1 MAKKEEHKE
10 PKTEEVVTEEV
21 EQFPESEFISDDIVG
36 PEYNKQMMIL
46 DETTNKLIDKIDT
59 LDPNDKK
66 NWDDLKELS
75 KILKNITSAKKNILK
90 ADLLGIELD
99 DCRLY
104 DDNMEEDTEQSDEE
118 PIEFEDE
125 EIEEVEEPE
134 AKKDS
139 KKHK

>member
-1 MAKKEEHKE
+1 MTKKDEHKE

-21 EQFPESEFISDDIVG
+21 EELPEAEFSSDDIED
-36 PEYNKQMMIL
+36 PEYNKEMMIL
-46 DETTNKLIDKIDT
+46 DETTNKLIDKIGT

-75 KILKNITSAKKNILK
+75 KILKNITCAKKNILK
-90 ADLLGIELD
+90 ADLLNIELD
-99 DCRLY
+99 DCLY
-104 DDNMEEDTEQSDEE
+104 DDIEEDTEKSDEE

-125 EIEEVEEPE
+125 EIEEVKEPE

-139 KKHK
+139 KKRK

>member
-1 MAKKEEHKE
+1 MTKKDEHKE
-10 PKTEEVVTEEV
+10 PKTEEVEEL
-21 EQFPESEFISDDIVG
+21 PEAEFSSDDIED
-36 PEYNKQMMIL
+36 PEYNKEMMIL
-46 DETTNKLIDKIDT
+46 DETTNKLIDKIGT

-75 KILKNITSAKKNILK
+75 KILKNITCAKKNILK
-90 ADLLGIELD
+90 ADLLNIELD
-99 DCRLY
+99 DCLY
-104 DDNMEEDTEQSDEE
+104 DDIEEDTEKSDEE

-125 EIEEVEEPE
+125 EIEEVKEPE

>member
-1 MAKKEEHKE
+1 
-10 PKTEEVVTEEV
+10 
-21 EQFPESEFISDDIVG
+21 
-36 PEYNKQMMIL
+36 MIL
-46 DETTNKLIDKIDT
+46 DETTNKLIDKIGT

-75 KILKNITSAKKNILK
+75 KILKNVTCAKKNILK
-90 ADLLGIELD
+90 ADLLNIELD
-99 DCRLY
+99 DCLY
-104 DDNMEEDTEQSDEE
+104 DDIEEDTEKSDEE

-125 EIEEVEEPE
+125 EIEEVKEPE

>member
-1 MAKKEEHKE
+1 MTKKDEHKE
-10 PKTEEVVTEEV
+10 PKTEEVEEL
-21 EQFPESEFISDDIVG
+21 SEAEFSSDDIED
-36 PEYNKQMMIL
+36 PEYNKEMMIL
-46 DETTNKLIDKIDT
+46 DETTNKLIDKIGT

-75 KILKNITSAKKNILK
+75 KILKNVTCAKKNILK
-90 ADLLGIELD
+90 ADLLNIELD
-99 DCRLY
+99 DCLY
-104 DDNMEEDTEQSDEE
+104 DDIEEDTEKSDEE

-125 EIEEVEEPE
+125 EIEEVKEPE

>member
-1 MAKKEEHKE
+1 MTKKDEHKE

-21 EQFPESEFISDDIVG
+21 EELPEEEFSSDDIED
-36 PEYNKQMMIL
+36 PEYNKEMMIL
-46 DETTNKLIDKIDT
+46 DETTNKLIDKIGT

-75 KILKNITSAKKNILK
+75 KILKNVTCAKKNILK
-90 ADLLGIELD
+90 ADLLNIELD
-99 DCRLY
+99 DCLY
-104 DDNMEEDTEQSDEE
+104 DDIEEDTEKSDEE

-125 EIEEVEEPE
+125 EIEEVKEPE

>member
-1 MAKKEEHKE
+1 MTKKDEHKE

-21 EQFPESEFISDDIVG
+21 EELPEAEFSSDDIED
-36 PEYNKQMMIL
+36 PEYNKEMMIL
-46 DETTNKLIDKIDT
+46 DETTNKLIDKIGT

-75 KILKNITSAKKNILK
+75 KILKNITCAKKNILK
-90 ADLLGIELD
+90 ADLLNIELD
-99 DCRLY
+99 DCLY
-104 DDNMEEDTEQSDEE
+104 DDIEEDTEKSDEE

-125 EIEEVEEPE
+125 EIEEVKEPE

>member
-1 MAKKEEHKE
+1 MTKKDEHKE

-21 EQFPESEFISDDIVG
+21 EELPEAEFSSDDIED
-36 PEYNKQMMIL
+36 PEYNKEMMIL
-46 DETTNKLIDKIDT
+46 DETTNKLIDKIGT
-59 LDPNDKK
+59 LDPNDMK

-75 KILKNITSAKKNILK
+75 KILKNVTCAKKNILK
-90 ADLLGIELD
+90 ADLLNIELD
-99 DCRLY
+99 DCLY
-104 DDNMEEDTEQSDEE
+104 DDIEEDTEKSDEE

-125 EIEEVEEPE
+125 EIEEVKEPE

>member
-1 MAKKEEHKE
+1 MTKKEEHKE
-10 PKTEEVVTEEV
+10 PKTEEVEEL
-21 EQFPESEFISDDIVG
+21 PEEEFSSDDIED
-36 PEYNKQMMIL
+36 PEYNKEMMIL
-46 DETTNKLIDKIDT
+46 DETTNKLIDKIGT

-75 KILKNITSAKKNILK
+75 KILKNITCAKKNILK
-90 ADLLGIELD
+90 ADLLNIELD
-99 DCRLY
+99 DCLY
-104 DDNMEEDTEQSDEE
+104 DDIEEDTEKSDEE

>member
-1 MAKKEEHKE
+1 MTKKDEHKE

-21 EQFPESEFISDDIVG
+21 EELPEAEFSSDDIED
-36 PEYNKQMMIL
+36 PEYNKEMMIL
-46 DETTNKLIDKIDT
+46 DETTNKLIDKIGT

-75 KILKNITSAKKNILK
+75 KILKNVTCAKKNILK
-90 ADLLGIELD
+90 ADLLNIELD
-99 DCRLY
+99 DCLY
-104 DDNMEEDTEQSDEE
+104 DDIEEDTEKSDEE

-125 EIEEVEEPE
+125 EIEEVKEPE

>member
-1 MAKKEEHKE
+1 MTKKDEHKE

-21 EQFPESEFISDDIVG
+21 EELPEEEFSSDDIED
-36 PEYNKQMMIL
+36 PEYNKEMMIL
-46 DETTNKLIDKIDT
+46 DETTNKLIDKIGT

-75 KILKNITSAKKNILK
+75 KILKNITCAKKNILK
-90 ADLLGIELD
+90 ADLLNIELD
-99 DCRLY
+99 DCLY
-104 DDNMEEDTEQSDEE
+104 DDIEEDTEKSDEE

-125 EIEEVEEPE
+125 EIEEVKEPE

-139 KKHK
+139 KKRK

>member
-1 MAKKEEHKE
+1 MTKKDEHKE
-10 PKTEEVVTEEV
+10 PKTEEVEEL
-21 EQFPESEFISDDIVG
+21 PEAEFSSDDIED
-36 PEYNKQMMIL
+36 PEYNKEMMIL
-46 DETTNKLIDKIDT
+46 DETTNKLIDKIGT

-75 KILKNITSAKKNILK
+75 KILKNVTCAKKNILK
-90 ADLLGIELD
+90 ADLLNIELD
-99 DCRLY
+99 DCLY
-104 DDNMEEDTEQSDEE
+104 DDIEEDTEKSDEE

-125 EIEEVEEPE
+125 EIEEVKEPE